1 MRSVVSILLML
12 SLVIL
17 TPVLFVVTSI
27 RFNVVSASFFK
38 RGLVRADAYRAMT
51 SLIDTQVQKINLDEQ
66 SPVTYEEIA
75 ALAHSVISEAWL
87 QQTLES
93 GLDQSEAWLRA
104 PRGTTM
110 SVLVDVGVPKQ
121 QLIAGVDAFLAA
133 KVAQLPPCPDARRP
147 KQEQGVCQFAG
158 LTVAQVKEQLAQTG
172 FNPDLIVQLLPDTV
186 DLLNPD
192 FSKILGTPDQTDP
205 NAATAQSE
213 AQRRNLELVKARY
226 QQGVSLLNLALVIDG
241 LLVALFLAINATR
254 GWRRLVRWGGAL
266 FFAVGVFPFGLAIAS
281 TPVVNQL
288 VLPNIHFDEGMPA
301 AVVALVPVVIHHT
314 RDAIFSPLLVA
325 GAVLVALGLAGLVG
339 SHWVPRPN
347 GRTPRS

>member
-1 MRSVVSILLML
+1 MRSVVSILLMI

-38 RGLVRADAYRAMT
+38 RGLIRADAYRVMT
-51 SLIDTQVQKINLDEQ
+51 SLIDTQVQKIALDEQ
-66 SPVTYEEIA
+66 FPVTHEEIA
-75 ALAHSVISEAWL
+75 ALAHSVITEAWL
-87 QQTLES
+87 QQALES

-104 PRGTTM
+104 PRGTPM
-110 SVLVDVGVPKQ
+110 NVLIDVSVPKQ
-121 QLIAGVDAFLAA
+121 QLVAGVDAFLAT
-133 KVAQLPPCPDARRP
+133 KVAQLPPCPDMRRP

-158 LTVAQVKEQLAQTG
+158 LTVAQVKEQLAQAG
-172 FNPDLIVQLLPDTV
+172 LNPDLIGQLLPDRV

-205 NAATAQSE
+205 NAAAEKSE
-213 AQRRNLELVKARY
+213 VLRRNLELVKARY
-226 QQGVSLLNLALVIDG
+226 QQGVSLLTLALVIDG
-241 LLVALFLAINATR
+241 LLAALFLAINATR

-266 FFAVGVFPFGLAIAS
+266 FFAVGVFPLGLAIAS
-281 TPVVNQL
+281 TPVVNQR
-288 VLPNIHFDEGMPA
+288 VLPNIHFDAGIPA
-301 AVVALVPVVIHHT
+301 AVVALVPVLIEHT
-314 RDAIFSPLLVA
+314 RAAIFSPLFVA

-339 SHWVPRPN
+339 GHWVPRPI